1 MNFIFTTLLS
11 ISFILINCGNVLT
24 KGSKSDTAKVEWQL
38 VTEITDSTA
47 RVSWKC
53 SGSVVGFLKTTGS
66 NYDRFDTTFFPSD
79 LHSILLTSMQ
89 SNQTYNYNPTCGTSE
104 IGIGFP
110 ATFTTLANNNVIF
123 SRSIWMV
130 GGIGSDKNAV
140 ADIDYFDPVTST
152 WTAGV
157 TQIPTPR
164 INAQIVSY
172 KNKIFVIGGIVKTGN
187 SYTMSR
193 LVEAYDP
200 FSNKWISGLTSMPTT
215 LQGGIVGSFGEEI
228 VIIGGT
234 TSTDM
239 TTGTILNTVYKY
251 SPDIGTGGTWSNFLS
266 STTIYPRIDMSG
278 CVYNGS
284 MFYTGGRFYNDGLA
298 YATSDAY
305 TSSLNSTTGKIEAS
319 ISLARHGAAYACY
332 RPSSSD
338 THSTDS
344 PLFLIAGG
352 STATDIVQPVSAITP
367 SNRFEYSVLGS
378 STNSFVTGSNIP
390 VNLYYPSMEIS
401 YQQRKAY
408 LFGGA
413 PEINLPVDTV
423 YSLDL
428 SNPGGNPWIK
438 ETATMP
444 KSRFG
449 HKAVILSR

>member
-1 MNFIFTTLLS
+1 MKTIFASFS
-11 ISFILINCGNVLT
+11 ILFLIYNCGNVLT
-24 KGSKSDTAKVEWQL
+24 NGSASDTAKLEWQV
-38 VTEITDSTA
+38 VTEVTDSAA

-53 SGSVVGFLKTTGS
+53 SGNVVGFLKTSGS
-66 NYDRFDTTFFPSD
+66 NLDRLDSTFFPST
-79 LHSILLTSMQ
+79 LHSVYLTNLTS
-89 SNQTYNYNPTCGTSE
+89 NLTYNYVTACGASE
-104 IGIGFP
+104 GGIGLP
-110 ATFTTLANNNVIF
+110 STFTTLANNNVIYT
-123 SRSIWMV
+123 RSIWMV

-140 ADIDYFDPVTST
+140 ADIDYYDPVNNT
-152 WTAGV
+152 WSSSV

-172 KNKIFVIGGIVKTGN
+172 KNKIYVIGGIVKSGA

-200 FSNKWISGLTSMPTT
+200 FTNTWSSGLASMPAT

-228 VIIGGT
+228 AIIGGT

-251 SPDIGTGGTWSNFLS
+251 SPDIGSGGTWSNFLS
-266 STTIYPRIDMSG
+266 STTIYPRIDMAG
-278 CVYNGS
+278 CTYNGS
-284 MFYTGGRFYNDGLA
+284 LFFTGGRFYNDGLA

-305 TSSLNSTTGKIEAS
+305 SPSLNSTTGKIEAS

-338 THSTDS
+338 TYSTDS

-352 STATDIVQPVSAITP
+352 STATDIVQPVSSITT

-378 STNSFVTGSNIP
+378 STNAFVTGSNIP
-390 VNLYYPSMEIS
+390 VSLYYPSMEIS

-413 PEINLPVDTV
+413 PEINLPVNTV

-428 SNPGGNPWIK
+428 SNPGGNPWNL
-438 ETATMP
+438 ETKTMP
-444 KSRFG
+444 RSRFG